1 MKRTKGFTLIELLVV
16 IAIIAL
22 LVSILL
28 PALGRARELAKRVQC
43 ASQLKGMGNA
53 FAMYQNDNRGQNPK
67 PWTENTNSLLF
78 GSGAAG
84 TFSTNNGPAGA
95 PTEYAYYAK
104 KDFLNFNGKASVG
117 ISLYCLVRYVDVNP
131 KVFVCPSA
139 ALDEEMDLQVAINV
153 GLGQIW
159 QVEDWSD
166 LINFRYGHNLS
177 YSMHY
182 PFNSYHMNGSTSGG
196 MVLMADKSNK
206 FDSIQFTVN
215 PNVPEASPND
225 GEVGSWD
232 DSEDTTFSNMAHGNS
247 NNHQT
252 ECQNVLFAGAS
263 VERREAPNIGL
274 ANDNIYTSYGLVPL
288 DKQIGY
294 WDGSRE
300 PQQRQDSY
308 LGN

>member
-43 ASQLKGMGNA
+43 ASQLKGIGNA

-67 PWTENTNSLLF
+67 PWTENTSNVYF
-78 GSGAAG
+78 GDGDQALYND
-84 TFSTNNGPAGA
+84 NNGPASDTAYG
-95 PTEYAYYAK
+95 YYAIK
-104 KDFLNFNGKASVG
+104 GFTNQNAKASVG
-117 ISLYCLVRYVDVNP
+117 LCLYCLVKYVDVNP

-139 ALDEEMDLQVAINV
+139 TLDEEMDLQVAIEV
-153 GLGQIW
+153 GLGQTW
-159 QVEDWSD
+159 QVEEWEDMN
-166 LINFRYGHNLS
+166 NFRYGHNLS

-182 PFNSYHMNGSTSGG
+182 PFNSNHMSGSTAGG

-206 FDSIQFTVN
+206 FDTANFSEAFID
-215 PNVPEASPND
+215 ASPNYAVS
-225 GEVGSWD
+225 GAWD
-232 DSEDTTFSNMAHGNS
+232 DSGDTIAGNKAHGNS

-263 VERREAPNIGL
+263 VERKEAPNIGL
-274 ANDNIYTSYGLVPL
+274 ANDNIYTAYGLL
-288 DKQIGY
+288 DDNKQIGF
-294 WDGSRE
+294 WDGSQE
-300 PQQRQDSY
+300 PEQRQDSY

>member
-43 ASQLKGMGNA
+43 ASQLKGIGNA
-53 FAMYQNDNRGQNPK
+53 FAMYQNDYRGLNPK
-67 PWTENTNSLLF
+67 PWTDNIGNLTF
-78 GSGAAG
+78 GSGNL
-84 TFSTNNGPAGA
+84 TYSIDNGPASTTVDG
-95 PTEYAYYAK
+95 YYANPMLTQEK
-104 KDFLNFNGKASVG
+104 INENASAG
-117 ISLYCLVRYVDVNP
+117 MCLYRLVKFVDVNP

-139 ALDEEMDLQVAINV
+139 TLDEEMDLQVAIDV
-153 GLGQIW
+153 GKGAEEW
-159 QVEDWSD
+159 ED
-166 LINFRYGHNLS
+166 LQCFRYGYNLS

-182 PFNSYHMNGSTSGG
+182 PFNSFHMSGSTAGG

-206 FDSIQFTVN
+206 FDNKQFYIGDDEAL
-215 PNVPEASPND
+215 PEAFPNYATN
-225 GEVGSWD
+225 GNVWN
-232 DSEDTTFSNMAHGNS
+232 DSGDAIANNKAHGNS

-263 VERREAPNIGL
+263 VERKDAPNIGL
-274 ANDNIYTSYGLVPL
+274 AKDNIYTAYGL
-288 DKQIGY
+288 DINNKEIGL
-294 WDGSRE
+294 WDGSVE
-300 PQQRQDSY
+300 PSQRQDSY